1 MRREAVPAHD
11 SVSALSEHVS
21 VRFFSVANI
30 ELCGPVRFYESLAP
44 GPKLQLQAS
53 GRGQVMKKLSILVG
67 SVLLVIIFLPA
78 CAPEPA
84 PPTEA
89 VTNVEADIEA
99 LKAIP
104 SQWEAAYHAND
115 LDAVMQDYAQ
125 DAVRM
130 PPNEAIEEG
139 KEAIRNSHQAFF
151 SEYTSDGAVEVVD
164 IQVSGDLGY
173 FHGTYKGSSTPKAGG
188 EPIIADQKFVV
199 VTQRQADGSWKTIC
213 EIWNENSPP
222 QQK

>member
-1 MRREAVPAHD
+1 
-11 SVSALSEHVS
+11 
-21 VRFFSVANI
+21 
-30 ELCGPVRFYESLAP
+30 
-44 GPKLQLQAS
+44 
-53 GRGQVMKKLSILVG
+53 MKKLSILVG
-67 SVLLVIIFLPA
+67 SILLFIIFLPA

-89 VTNVEADIEA
+89 VTNVAADIEA

-151 SEYTSDGAVEVVD
+151 AEYTSDGAIEVVD
-164 IQVSGDLGY
+164 VQVSGDLGY
-173 FHGTYKGSSTPKAGG
+173 VRGTYKGTSTPKAGG
-188 EPIIADQKFVV
+188 DPIKSDTKFVAV
-199 VTQRQADGSWKTIC
+199 FRRQTDGSWKSIC
-213 EIWNENSPP
+213 EIFNDNPP
-222 QQK
+222 SE